1 MNKDFSIVQLM
12 EKYKKDFSETWIE
25 DEDWSSK
32 EKESYLKCKNT
43 IDSYSEL
50 FFVTFSY
57 SILSGEFINKKDI
70 INDTIT
76 QLQNITT
83 KEYGSPTEDS
93 ALKKTIM
100 DDFDILN
107 KNIKYACLEEVK

>member
-1 MNKDFSIVQLM
+1 MNKDFSIVQLI

-50 FFVTFSY
+50 FLSLFH
-57 SILSGEFINKKDI
+57 ILF
-70 INDTIT
+70 
-76 QLQNITT
+76 
-83 KEYGSPTEDS
+83 
-93 ALKKTIM
+93 
-100 DDFDILN
+100 
-107 KNIKYACLEEVK
+107 